1 MVAKVD
7 NVKLKK
13 CACKL
18 VKYCSVDCQR
28 NHRPLH
34 KRACKKRLAEIRF
47 DALAEEMLAN
57 IFSFLPPQVIMRLR
71 RVSKKWSEAARKTI
85 VPLTDFRVSLPNG
98 ITQYNIMRVMTTA
111 LPNLQ
116 QIGICHLGRGNRWS
130 EGEDPDEEDAESTA
144 NWTTHD
150 FEIISNFSNLSILH
164 IENARGLN
172 GRYPFLFNSFPLL
185 QKLTIWG
192 CGCLK
197 WDLEMLVGFPLLR
210 ELKCIGDNEHLTGN
224 INSLRVLK
232 DTLEKVVMRF
242 CENVEG
248 SLMDLSDFPCLKEL
262 DLYETP
268 VTGDIRDIGENDFSS
283 LECLDLPKS
292 VYGGSHEFDRIS
304 DAPDLVNTLY
314 LLVKQRPALSLLKE
328 WYGRLCRRS
337 PDWYDSV
344 EDDPYGSYPPPLCI
358 GFVQAGPRIGYR
370 WRTNQIDPCACDV
383 IWLDPEPDVESSDYA
398 IYVDELQQIGSRVD
412 LFNGFERPPEEDE
425 YREIVVPLVSREGLT
440 ERYYYEESDEEY
452 DSDIEEW

>member
-1 MVAKVD
+1 
-7 NVKLKK
+7 
-13 CACKL
+13 
-18 VKYCSVDCQR
+18 
-28 NHRPLH
+28 
-34 KRACKKRLAEIRF
+34 
-47 DALAEEMLAN
+47 
-57 IFSFLPPQVIMRLR
+57 MRLR

-116 QIGICHLGRGNRWS
+116 QIGICHLGPGNRWS
-130 EGEDPDEEDAESTA
+130 EGEDPNEEEAARFAD
-144 NWTTHD
+144 WTTHD
-150 FEIISNFSNLSILH
+150 FGMISNFGKLRILEITH
-164 IENARGLN
+164 AVGLN

-185 QKLTIWG
+185 QQLTIKN
-192 CGCLK
+192 CYDLK
-197 WDLEMLVGFPLLR
+197 WDLDMLVGFPLLR
-210 ELKCIGDNEHLTGN
+210 ELKCCLNHKLHGD
-224 INSLRVLK
+224 ISSLRVLK
-232 DTLEKVVMRF
+232 DTLEKVEICW
-242 CENVEG
+242 CENVKG
-248 SLMDLSDFPCLKEL
+248 DIMDLADFPHLKEL
-262 DLYETP
+262 ELGYDTA

-283 LECLDLPKS
+283 LEHLVLPKG
-292 VYGGSHEFDRIS
+292 VYGGRGYEFDRIS

-314 LLVKQRPALSLLKE
+314 LLVKQRPALLLKE
-328 WYGRLCRRS
+328 WYGRLCCRS

-344 EDDPYGSYPPPLCI
+344 EDDPYDCPTYPPPLCI

-370 WRTNQIDPCACDV
+370 WCTNQSDPCACDV

-425 YREIVVPLVSREGLT
+425 YREIVVPLVRREGLT